1 MGRAAKKPG
10 TGLTEKQEGFALE
23 CVRLGSPA
31 RAYRKCY
38 DAEKMTQT
46 SVWSEVNGLLA
57 NPIVAA
63 KVRELTEVARK
74 KLNVTVERIA
84 VELARV
90 AFFDPRELFDET
102 GNPVPINELPED
114 AARVIAGLDVED
126 LFERDADGN
135 RTKTGMVKKYK
146 LSNKLTALE
155 VLAKWQKMLI
165 DRVETGK
172 PGEFAESE
180 DALSARVKER
190 MVRLGLAKVTPIEDA
205 KRKTA
210 A

>member
-1 MGRAAKKPG
+1 MARAAKKPG
-10 TGLTEKQEGFALE
+10 TGLTEKQSAFAFE

-31 RAYRKCY
+31 RAYRKVY
-38 DAEKMTQT
+38 EASKMSQH
-46 SVWSEVNGLLA
+46 SVWSEVGDLLA
-57 NPIVAA
+57 NPAIAA
-63 KVRELTEVARK
+63 RVSELTEIAEK
-74 KLNVTVERIA
+74 KIEVSIERIA

-90 AFFDPRELFDET
+90 AFFDPRELFDDD

-126 LFERDADGN
+126 LFERDAEGN
-135 RTKTGMVKKYK
+135 RLKTGLVKKYK

-155 VLAKWQKMLI
+155 VLAKWKKMLI

-172 PGEFAESE
+172 PGEFTESE
-180 DALSARVKER
+180 DELERRVKER
-190 MVRLGLAKVTPIEDA
+190 MVRLGMAKVIPLG
-205 KRKTA
+205 KKA